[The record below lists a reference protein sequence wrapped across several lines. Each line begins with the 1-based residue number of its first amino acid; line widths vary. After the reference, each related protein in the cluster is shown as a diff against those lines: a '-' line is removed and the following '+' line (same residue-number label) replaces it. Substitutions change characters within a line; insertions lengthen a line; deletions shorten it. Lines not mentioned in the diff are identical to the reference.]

1 MEMEKEREREV
12 RRKRR
17 GRENAGISFERY
29 IKRIRKKANRD
40 LVFDEEESKFSSSR
54 RVSFL
59 GFSNA
64 LEGKNFKEEMRL
76 KILSFPFLFFF
87 FNNNVKML

>member
-1 MEMEKEREREV
+1 MEMEKEKEV
-12 RRKRR
+12 RIKRR
-17 GRENAGISFERY
+17 GRENAGIR
-29 IKRIRKKANRD
+29 NRD

-64 LEGKNFKEEMRL
+64 LEV
-76 KILSFPFLFFF
+76 IIII
-87 FNNNVKML
+87 